1 MVFWIDWIIGQ
12 IRYPEQQ
19 QVSKYPRVPNKCT
32 GRLVDNG
39 KNSTYTHFFS
49 PNKKNYNSFFPPN
62 NLKVPFLSIHLLG
75 TIRLF
80 ETLE

>member
-32 GRLVDNG
+32 GCLVDNG
-39 KNSTYTHFFS
+39 KKNPPTIFS
-49 PNKKNYNSFFPPN
+49 PNKKTKTRNGIL
-62 NLKVPFLSIHLLG
+62 LK
-75 TIRLF
+75 RLF
-80 ETLE
+80 

>member
-19 QVSKYPRVPNKCT
+19 QVSKYPRVPNIYA

-39 KNSTYTHFFS
+39 KNSTNIHTLFSPYKKDMKFIFS
-49 PNKKNYNSFFPPN
+49 PNNF
-62 NLKVPFLSIHLLG
+62 LKVPF
-75 TIRLF
+75 
-80 ETLE
+80 